1 MKKFLINVLGI
12 IIIVICSLFVLDF
25 AYTKVYNHSNPR
37 TKLQYLLKL
46 NNQSLDVLFLG
57 SSRVANHI
65 DVKLFDQLSH
75 KKTLNMGVE
84 GAGLNDNLLQLKLF
98 LSQNK
103 VKTIVL
109 QIDNN
114 IETTTPSN
122 ISKAEA
128 MPFIKNKIIESHIKE
143 YSKENYFNLTYIP
156 FYRYAINDSKIG
168 FRECFFSIINKK
180 PNVAPSI
187 GYTPKFGN
195 SIPVMK
201 TTSLGKSEPLQ
212 TNEILLEIQNICKN
226 KNVQLIYF
234 IAPYCSKIKTES
246 FVAKLK
252 KILPNLIDLSHD
264 YDDNLFF
271 NCGHLNDKGAQLLT
285 RRLFL
290 AVKNKI

>member
-1 MKKFLINVLGI
+1 MKKFLVYLIGI
-12 IIIVICSLFVLDF
+12 ITIVVCSLFVLDF
-25 AYTKVYNHSNPR
+25 IYTKVYDHSIPR

-46 NNQSLDVLFLG
+46 KHQSLDVLFLG

-114 IETTTPSN
+114 IENALPSN
-122 ISKAEA
+122 ITKAEA
-128 MPFIKNKIIESHIKE
+128 MPFINNEIIDSHIKE
-143 YSKENYFNLTYIP
+143 YSKEEYFNLSYLP
-156 FYRYAINDSKIG
+156 FYRYAVNDSKIG

-180 PNVAPSI
+180 PAIEPSV
-187 GYTPKFGN
+187 GYTPKFGH
-195 SIPVMK
+195 SIPAIK
-201 TTSLGKSEPLQ
+201 TTKLGKSGPIPS
-212 TNEILLEIQNICKN
+212 NKVLEQIQVICASQQ
-226 KNVQLIYF
+226 VQLLYF
-234 IAPYCSKIKTES
+234 ISPYCSKIKTENYI
-246 FVAKLK
+246 VELHKV
-252 KILPNLIDLSHD
+252 LPNLIDLSQN

-271 NCGHLNDKGAQLLT
+271 NCGHLNDEGAQLLT
-285 RRLFL
+285 KRLFE